1 MDSITLVNG
10 RPSVMVDALDRGL
23 AYGDGLFETIALV
36 QGQVQLWQ
44 AHKQRL
50 IAGLISLGIVLD
62 KAYAEVLLDTIAV
75 ELKAAYVL
83 FDRPEGVI
91 KITVTRGSGGRGYAA
106 PASPIL
112 TRIISIMPWPKGREL
127 LSSKGV
133 SVGLCQHRW
142 SHNTA
147 LAGIKHLNRL
157 DQVLARSEWFDEST
171 HEGIMLNQDGG
182 VVSGAMSNIFIEV
195 DGMLITP
202 KLDQCGI
209 KGTMAQHI
217 SAMAQNFGINVLQ
230 QPVSLHELMKAD
242 AVLMT
247 NSINGIWPVVALSAD
262 VCTQWPISKLTIT
275 LQKALAKDLSHQTQV
290 SNVC

>member
-23 AYGDGLFETIALV
+23 AYGDGLFETISLV

-50 IAGLISLGIVLD
+50 IAGLMSLGIVLD
-62 KAYAEVLLDTIAV
+62 KACAEVLLNTIAL
-75 ELKAAYVL
+75 ELKAAYLL
-83 FDRPEGVI
+83 FDHPDGVI

-106 PASPIL
+106 PASPTL
-112 TRIISIMPWPKGREL
+112 LRIISVMPWPKGREL
-127 LSSKGV
+127 LSSEGV

-157 DQVLARSEWFDEST
+157 DQVLARSEWVDESI

-182 VVSGAMSNIFIEV
+182 VVSGAMSNLFIEV

-217 SAMAQNFGINVLQ
+217 SAIAQNCGINVLH
-230 QPVSLHELMKAD
+230 QPVSLNELIKAD

-247 NSINGIWPVVALSAD
+247 NSINGIWPVIALLAD
-262 VCTQWPISKLTIT
+262 VCTQWPISKLTIR
-275 LQKALAKDLSHQTQV
+275 LQKALAKDLSHQPQV
-290 SNVC
+290 SDIC

>member
-1 MDSITLVNG
+1 
-10 RPSVMVDALDRGL
+10 
-23 AYGDGLFETIALV
+23 
-36 QGQVQLWQ
+36 
-44 AHKQRL
+44 
-50 IAGLISLGIVLD
+50 
-62 KAYAEVLLDTIAV
+62 
-75 ELKAAYVL
+75 
-83 FDRPEGVI
+83 
-91 KITVTRGSGGRGYAA
+91 
-106 PASPIL
+106 
-112 TRIISIMPWPKGREL
+112 
-127 LSSKGV
+127 
-133 SVGLCQHRW
+133 
-142 SHNTA
+142 
-147 LAGIKHLNRL
+147 
-157 DQVLARSEWFDEST
+157 
-171 HEGIMLNQDGG
+171 MLNQDGG

-262 VCTQWPISKLTIT
+262 VCKQWPISKLTIT

-290 SNVC
+290 SDVC